1 MKKTR
6 MLLSATGLIAVG
18 YLGANLSWVH
28 PSNPERAPTVEAL
41 KASHPSLRPNVAYA
55 LSLDR
60 GFADLVKKVT
70 PGVVNVSTYV
80 RKSRP
85 PMYGGPGG
93 PGGMYNDDLF
103 RRFFEEF
110 FGGRMGPQGPQ
121 GPQGQ
126 MPYGDDGDDNDDGQ
140 PTMPPPHRGSPG
152 MKTVPLALGSGFV
165 IDADEGLILTNYHVI
180 DGADEVKVQFS
191 EDDPDQVP
199 TDIIGRD
206 PELDVAL
213 LKVKTKKKLTAI
225 PLGDSDKIDV
235 GEYVIAIGNP
245 FNYGHTVSHGILSA
259 KGRKNPEFRLGRY
272 LQTDASIN
280 PGNSGGPLVNMRGE
294 VIGINN
300 AIDARAH
307 GIGFAI
313 PINLVKSVLG
323 QLKTKGSVTRGY
335 LGVSAATLK
344 PELAKQLKLD
354 PSLHGVIVSDVMR
367 GQPADKAG
375 LKPYDVITSVNGQ
388 KVADAQDLT
397 AKITSV
403 PVGNT
408 VTLNYVRHG
417 QEKTA
422 KVAVG
427 TRPVNGIATQQGR
440 SGRPTPQDGR
450 MLSVDDYGFRAQE
463 MSAQTANS
471 VGIPLDQPRGV
482 IVVDL
487 AYGGPAAAAGLNRGD
502 VILDVAGKSVK
513 SVSDLQKA
521 LKNTKG
527 NSIVLRVKR
536 YDQTGS
542 AFVSVVVLS
551 KG

>member
-1 MKKTR
+1 MNKTR
-6 MLLSATGLIAVG
+6 MILSATGLIAVG
-18 YLGANLSWVH
+18 YLGANLNWIH
-28 PSNPERAPTVEAL
+28 PSTKADVPTVEAL
-41 KASHPSLRPNVAYA
+41 KGVSHPTLHSNVAYA

-70 PGVVNVSTYV
+70 PGVVNISTYV
-80 RKSRP
+80 RQSRP

-110 FGGRMGPQGPQ
+110 FGGRMGPQGPN
-121 GPQGQ
+121 GQ
-126 MPYGDDGDDNDDGQ
+126 MPYGDNDDGDDDGQ
-140 PTMPPPHRGSPG
+140 PPMPPQHRASPG

-199 TDIIGRD
+199 TEIIGRD

-213 LKVKTKKKLTAI
+213 LKVKTQKKKLTAI

-259 KGRKNPEFRLGRY
+259 KGRKNPNFRLGRY

-313 PINLVKSVLG
+313 PINLVKGVLA

-354 PSLHGVIVSDVMR
+354 PNLRGVIVSDVMH

-375 LKPYDVITSVNGQ
+375 LKPYDVITTVNGQ

-427 TRPVNGIATQQGR
+427 TRPVNGIAAQQGR
-440 SGRPTPQDGR
+440 SGRATPQDGR
-450 MLSVDDYGFRAQE
+450 TISVDDYGFRAQE

-487 AYGGPAAAAGLNRGD
+487 SYGGPAAAAGLNRGD

-513 SVSDLQKA
+513 SVTDLQKA

-542 AFVSVVVLS
+542 AFVSVVVLN